1 MVEVTKGQD
10 TARPDNSIPLSTWA
24 AVLLISAQSFLQGY
38 CFSSLNPCLVTGSN
52 NSGSDCY
59 HGLDNCAKGSI
70 YNDLNLST
78 RKLFLHLMDALV
90 GLTLHS
96 SSVVEVQVA
105 TSLTVA
111 GGWVGCM
118 MGSYPAEKFGRKI
131 TLLANVIFFIVG
143 SAMAASG
150 NLVALFIGRFILG
163 LGVGIVSVV
172 PPVLLNEIAPEASRG
187 VITTFHQVIGSVHRS
202 I

>member
-52 NSGSDCY
+52 NSGSDCF

-78 RKLFLHLMDALV
+78 L
-90 GLTLHS
+90 
-96 SSVVEVQVA
+96 EVQVA

-131 TLLANVIFFIVG
+131 TLLANVFFFIVG
-143 SAMAASG
+143 S
-150 NLVALFIGRFILG
+150 
-163 LGVGIVSVV
+163 
-172 PPVLLNEIAPEASRG
+172 
-187 VITTFHQVIGSVHRS
+187 
-202 I
+202 